1 MLDIVHSF
9 RWSETRLSE
18 SCPELGEDLIDGYI
32 EGAVE
37 SASAGA
43 AMAAAAEV
51 LGNLRYVSLSLA
63 ANTEAKLTDDW
74 NLA

>member
-18 SCPELGEDLIDGYI
+18 SCPELREDLIDGHI
-32 EGAVE
+32 EWAVE

-43 AMAAAAEV
+43 AMAAPAEV
-51 LGNLRYVSLSLA
+51 LGNLRDIRLTLA
-63 ANTEAKLTDDW
+63 ADTEPKLTNVG